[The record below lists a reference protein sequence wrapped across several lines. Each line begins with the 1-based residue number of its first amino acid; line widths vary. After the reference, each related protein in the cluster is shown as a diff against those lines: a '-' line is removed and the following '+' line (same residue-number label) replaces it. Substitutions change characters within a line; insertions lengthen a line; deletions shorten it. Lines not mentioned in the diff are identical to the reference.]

1 MMDFT
6 GYINSCDIRNHHR
19 KIRYQY
25 NALEAAWLVYWCR
38 HITLEEKH
46 EAWKWIVDNMP
57 DQVLD
62 FGRRKNAFQGQSLHR
77 TIADF
82 MEMQDWFIESF
93 TAVSPDTVYTYA
105 HCSEILGDGLE
116 DFDSYSVFSTWQKCI
131 DHILKTE
138 NHEKTYSACIYR
150 SRPDEGQ
157 YYRQNGSIEI
167 DMKGRVLNVDICFSD
182 DNIDQYIDL
191 DCFFE
196 TLWLEFPTPFQ
207 KGDIVYISN
216 KYNREEPFVLTD
228 IVFPSWKDGEEERKR
243 RKECGGDCSDMNVW
257 GYYMTES
264 ESFPLNGPDK
274 RAQFIG
280 ADYDVWWNY
289 MDVEYYRKE
298 LKGIDRCLKPIS
310 AYLKG
315 ELGENL
321 ALLLAAYHRIFTEE
335 MYKKTMPLMFT
346 KEGLQATGLMEES
359 DNDN

>member
-19 KIRYQY
+19 KIGYQY

-46 EAWKWIVDNMP
+46 EAWKWIINNMP

-77 TIADF
+77 TSADF

-93 TAVSPDTVYTYA
+93 TAVSPDTVYTYT
-105 HCSEILGDGLE
+105 HCSETLGGGFE
-116 DFDSYSVFSTWQKCI
+116 DFDFYGVFSSWQKCI
-131 DHILKTE
+131 DYILKTE
-138 NHEKTYSACIYR
+138 NHGNTYSASIYR
-150 SRPDEGQ
+150 GRPDEEQ
-157 YYRQNGSIEI
+157 YFRQNGSIEI
-167 DMKGRVLNVDICFSD
+167 DMKGRIFDVDICFND
-182 DNIDQYIDL
+182 DNVDEYIEL
-191 DCFFE
+191 ALFFKM
-196 TLWLEFPTPFQ
+196 LWFEFPTPFRQ
-207 KGDIVYISN
+207 GDIVCIHRKHDSDD
-216 KYNREEPFVLTD
+216 PFVMTD
-228 IVFPSWKDGEEERKR
+228 ILFASKNADEERKW
-243 RKECGGDCSDMNVW
+243 RKEYGGDCSDMVVW
-257 GYYMTES
+257 GYYMTDS
-264 ESFPLNGPDK
+264 EMWSLNDNDK
-274 RAQFIG
+274 TTQFIG
-280 ADYDVWWNY
+280 ADHDYWWNY

-321 ALLLAAYHRIFTEE
+321 ALLLAAYHRILTEE